1 MPTNNQLKYSVVG
14 YSTQIG
20 ETEFNDISGQHSP
33 IIGWAYDGNPIYG
46 PRGYS
51 DPFDNSSNIKILSSG
66 YVIDSKI
73 PDRTKL
79 DFKLG
84 FFVEDYVFSPS
95 LTTDLDRHNGRYGK
109 TPDYPNGVYAYFA
122 SVNPITQEPEF
133 PFFVGNTYRSIPSVV
148 DSGSDITQSFDFNN
162 SKLTRN
168 TFPYKLSDSSAD
180 NDFIIE
186 SNEIIPQTIRVTSVS
201 KGSVD
206 KLSIL
211 KSGEN
216 YKVNDNIEF
225 DSSDTEGSGISAFVS
240 KIDGKEISSI
250 DTNYESFE
258 NLTFIRKDTNT
269 LSIFV
274 PDTHELEVGNNLV
287 ISGLTSDIKST
298 TGTPLIGRHSVSGI
312 PTESTILYKEMPS
325 NSVAGV
331 VTDIFVYKTNIISI
345 GSSIGI
351 GTEKLIVFK

>member
-1 MPTNNQLKYSVVG
+1 MNKGVGYDLITTSIRVTERGKNAVFNTSIKKLNIVGIQTFSPYNQKYKDEILVPTNNQLKYSVVG

-95 LTTDLDRHNGRYGK
+95 PSTDLDRHNGRYEK

-133 PFFVGNTYRSIPSVV
+133 PFFVGNT
-148 DSGSDITQSFDFNN
+148 
-162 SKLTRN
+162 
-168 TFPYKLSDSSAD
+168 
-180 NDFIIE
+180 
-186 SNEIIPQTIRVTSVS
+186 
-201 KGSVD
+201 
-206 KLSIL
+206 
-211 KSGEN
+211 
-216 YKVNDNIEF
+216 
-225 DSSDTEGSGISAFVS
+225 
-240 KIDGKEISSI
+240 
-250 DTNYESFE
+250 
-258 NLTFIRKDTNT
+258 
-269 LSIFV
+269 
-274 PDTHELEVGNNLV
+274 
-287 ISGLTSDIKST
+287 
-298 TGTPLIGRHSVSGI
+298 
-312 PTESTILYKEMPS
+312 
-325 NSVAGV
+325 
-331 VTDIFVYKTNIISI
+331 
-345 GSSIGI
+345 
-351 GTEKLIVFK
+351 